1 MVLVHFVIMGCGR
14 VGARLASTLD
24 AAGHSVAIIDQD
36 SKAFSRL
43 SPDFSGRRVTGVG
56 MDRACLRQANI
67 KDAYAFAAVTS
78 GDNSNIIAARVA
90 REVFHVEHVV
100 ARIYDP
106 TRAYLYERLGIPT
119 VASVQRT
126 TESVLRRML
135 PPDASLIWSH
145 PTGSVGLVNA
155 TPSPDWYG
163 LTFRLIEDLTGSRI
177 VFTSRLGTIRTAEPD
192 FVVQEHDQLYF
203 AINGT
208 DSVPLRDQLSNPPK
222 MEE

>member
-1 MVLVHFVIMGCGR
+1 MVVVHFVIMGCGR

-24 AAGHSVAIIDQD
+24 AAGHSVAVIDQD

-56 MDRACLRQANI
+56 MDRDCLRQANI
-67 KDAYAFAAVTS
+67 KDAYAFAAVSS

-126 TESVLRRML
+126 TESVMRRLL

-145 PTGSVGLVNA
+145 PTGEVGLV
-155 TPSPDWYG
+155 
-163 LTFRLIEDLTGSRI
+163 EELTGCRI
-177 VFTSRLGTIRTAEPD
+177 VFTSRLGSIRTASPD
-192 FVVQEHDQLYF
+192 LVVQEHDQLYF

-208 DSVPLRDQLSNPPK
+208 ETAQLRDQLANPPK
-222 MEE
+222 TEV

>member
-1 MVLVHFVIMGCGR
+1 MVVVHFVIMGCGR

-24 AAGHSVAIIDQD
+24 AAGHSVAVIDQD

-56 MDRACLRQANI
+56 MDRDCLRQANI
-67 KDAYAFAAVTS
+67 KDAYAFAAVSS

-126 TESVLRRML
+126 T
-135 PPDASLIWSH
+135 
-145 PTGSVGLVNA
+145 VNA
-155 TPSPDWYG
+155 TPSPSWYG
-163 LTFRLIEDLTGSRI
+163 LSFQVVEELTGCRI
-177 VFTSRLGTIRTAEPD
+177 VFTSRLGSIRTASPD
-192 FVVQEHDQLYF
+192 LVVQEHDQLYF

-208 DSVPLRDQLSNPPK
+208 ETTQLRDQLANPPK
-222 MEE
+222 TEV